1 MTTVINAVPSNVV
14 EVLGSNNSILAV
26 VVVAVILGLS
36 MNALGDKAATIKS
49 LLQNLNDIVQVY
61 MDFLI
66 NKVSPIAI
74 FCMLARTFA
83 TYGTEYIR
91 PTLTF
96 MIATIFI
103 SLALVVTIYPIG
115 IFLLTGL
122 NPFKFAKKIFKVGMF
137 AAATQSSAATLPLN
151 RKTCMEE
158 LGCSKEISSFVL
170 PMGMTINMNGTTAMH
185 MVAITF
191 IATAAGINITPT
203 QLITAAS
210 PTQKVGG
217 TASSKL
223 PKVTHAVKM
232 ESLLDAFSFDEL
244 RDFDRRVREAG
255 VEPEYVVEIKID
267 GLSCSLEYENGQ
279 LVRASTRGD
288 GVVGEDVTA
297 NVRAIRSIP
306 KTLKDAPEFLEVRGE
321 VYMPHEAFQHLCAEQ
336 ELQGAAPF
344 KNPRNAAAGSLR
356 QKDARITGS
365 RGLSIFVFNVQQIR
379 GKTLTKHSESL
390 DYLKSLGLPVSPR
403 YHVVH
408 DIEDA
413 IAEIEN
419 IGQNRS
425 KLDFDM
431 DGAVIKVNDFAQ
443 RELMGST
450 NKFPR
455 WAIAF
460 KYPPEVKE
468 TTLRSI
474 EVAVGRTGVLTP
486 TACFDPVFLAGTTV
500 ARATLHNEDFIRQFG
515 LCIGDTIQVRKAG
528 DIIPEVIGVTHHAEG
543 AEPYTMPTVCPSCG
557 APVVHLEDEAA
568 LRCVNPECPAQALRN
583 IIHFASRDAMDIEG
597 LGEAVATQLVEKEL
611 VHSAADI
618 YTLTREQLLELD
630 KFKEKSAD
638 NLLQA
643 ITASKQNNLDKLL
656 FGFGIRNIGDKA
668 AALLAEH
675 FGTLQAIREAT
686 AEQISQIDG
695 FGGVMAQSVV
705 EFFAKEGT
713 TDLVHRL
720 ADAGVNMQWKG
731 EPKGDKLAGKTLVVT
746 GTLETLSRNE
756 AEALIVKNG
765 GKASGSVSKKTAYVV
780 AGAAAGSKLTK
791 AQALG
796 VPVLTEQEFL
806 AMLQDAPAEQE
817 TT

>member
-1 MTTVINAVPSNVV
+1 MTSESAAPLFIFTQP
-14 EVLGSNNSILAV
+14 EVLWYTIAKESRRGALSRVRQESGTVELEQAKKRV
-26 VVVAVILGLS
+26 EELRAVIEKNNRLYYDQDAPELEDFEYD
-36 MNALGDKAATIKS
+36 ALMRE
-49 LLQNLNDIVQVY
+49 L
-61 MDFLI
+61 
-66 NKVSPIAI
+66 
-74 FCMLARTFA
+74 R
-83 TYGTEYIR
+83 
-91 PTLTF
+91 
-96 MIATIFI
+96 
-103 SLALVVTIYPIG
+103 ALENQFPQ
-115 IFLLTGL
+115 LLT
-122 NPFKFAKKIFKVGMF
+122 
-137 AAATQSSAATLPLN
+137 
-151 RKTCMEE
+151 ED
-158 LGCSKEISSFVL
+158 
-170 PMGMTINMNGTTAMH
+170 
-185 MVAITF
+185 
-191 IATAAGINITPT
+191 
-203 QLITAAS
+203 S

-223 PKVTHAVKM
+223 PKVTHSVKM
-232 ESLLDAFSFDEL
+232 ESLLDAFSYDEL
-244 RDFDRRVREAG
+244 RDFDRRVRDAG
-255 VEPEYVVEIKID
+255 IEPEYVVEIKID
-267 GLSCSLEYENGQ
+267 GLSCSLEYENGE

-297 NVRAIRSIP
+297 NVRAIKKIP
-306 KTLKDAPEFLEVRGE
+306 KKLKNAPEFLEVRGE

-356 QKDARITGS
+356 QKDAKITGS
-365 RGLSIFVFNVQQIR
+365 RGLSIFIFNVQQVR
-379 GKTLTKHSESL
+379 GKELPTHAESL

-403 YHVVH
+403 YHIVH

-413 IAEIEN
+413 IKEIEQ

-431 DGAVIKVNDFAQ
+431 DGAVIKVNHFAQ
-443 RELMGST
+443 RDLMGST

-528 DIIPEVIGVTHHAEG
+528 DIIPEVIGGVSHPEDAV
-543 AEPYTMPTVCPSCG
+543 PYQMPKVCPSCG

-568 LRCVNPECPAQALRN
+568 LRCVNPECPAQSLRN
-583 IIHFASRDAMDIEG
+583 IIHFASRDAMDIDG
-597 LGEAVATQLVEKEL
+597 LGTAVATQLVEKGL
-611 VHSAADI
+611 VHTVSDL
-618 YTLTREQLLELD
+618 YDLTLEQLLTLE
-630 KFKEKSAD
+630 KFKEKKAT
-638 NLLQA
+638 NLLHA
-643 ITASKQNNLDKLL
+643 IENSKQNNLDKLL

-675 FGTLQAIREAT
+675 FGTLEAIREADI
-686 AEQISQIDG
+686 EKISEIDG
-695 FGGVMAQSVV
+695 FGGVMGQSVV
-705 EFFAKEGT
+705 EFFAKDGT
-713 TDLVHRL
+713 TDLIRRL
-720 ADAGVNMQWKG
+720 ADAGVNMTWKG
-731 EPKGDKLAGKTLVVT
+731 EPKGDKLAGMTLVVT

-780 AGAAAGSKLTK
+780 AGTAAGSKLTK

-796 VPVLTEQEFL
+796 VPVLTEEEFL
-806 AMLQDAPAEQE
+806 AMLRDEPEA
-817 TT
+817 

>member
-1 MTTVINAVPSNVV
+1 MSEDIRRKMRELEKQV
-14 EVLGSNNSILAV
+14 EHHMHLYYDLDAPELEDYEYDRLIH
-26 VVVAVILGLS
+26 
-36 MNALGDKAATIKS
+36 S
-49 LLQNLNDIVQVY
+49 L
-61 MDFLI
+61 MDLEE
-66 NKVSPIAI
+66 K
-74 FCMLARTFA
+74 
-83 TYGTEYIR
+83 
-91 PTLTF
+91 
-96 MIATIFI
+96 
-103 SLALVVTIYPIG
+103 YP
-115 IFLLTGL
+115 
-122 NPFKFAKKIFKVGMF
+122 
-137 AAATQSSAATLPLN
+137 QY
-151 RKTCMEE
+151 
-158 LGCSKEISSFVL
+158 
-170 PMGMTINMNGTTAMH
+170 
-185 MVAITF
+185 
-191 IATAAGINITPT
+191 
-203 QLITAAS
+203 AS
-210 PTQKVGG
+210 PNSPTKRVGG
-217 TASSKL
+217 KAQNTFRE
-223 PKVTHAVKM
+223 VTHKVQM
-232 ESLLDAFSFDEL
+232 GSLQDVFSTDEL
-244 RDFDRRVREAG
+244 RAFDARVREE
-255 VEPEYVVEIKID
+255 VPNPTYVVEQKID
-267 GLSCSLEYENGQ
+267 GLSVSLEYHDGELAVG
-279 LVRASTRGD
+279 STRGD
-288 GVVGEDVTA
+288 GFTGEDVTE
-297 NVRAIRSIP
+297 NLRTIRSIP
-306 KTLKDAPEFLEVRGE
+306 LQLPEALPLLEVRGE

-356 QKDARITGS
+356 QKDSKITGS
-365 RGLSIFVFNVQQIR
+365 RGLSIFIFNVQQIR
-379 GKTLTKHSESL
+379 GKELTTHAESL

-408 DIEDA
+408 NIEDA
-413 IAEIEN
+413 IAEIEQ

-431 DGAVIKVNDFAQ
+431 DGAVIKVNAFAQ
-443 RELMGST
+443 RDLMGST

-528 DIIPEVIGVTHHAEG
+528 DIIPEVIGVTRHEEG
-543 AEPYTMPTVCPSCG
+543 AQPYEMPTVCPSCG

-583 IIHFASRDAMDIEG
+583 IIHFASRDAMNIDG
-597 LGEAVATQLVEKEL
+597 LGTAVATQLVDKGL
-611 VHSAADI
+611 VHSAADL
-618 YTLTREQLLELD
+618 YTLTLEQLLTLE
-630 KFKEKSAD
+630 KFKEKSAT

-643 ITASKQNNLDKLL
+643 IAHSRENNLDKLL

-675 FGTLQAIREAT
+675 FGSLEAIREAT
-686 AEQISQIDG
+686 EEQISEIDG
-695 FGGVMAQSVV
+695 FGGVMAQSVT
-705 EFFAKEGT
+705 EFFAKDGT

-720 ADAGVNMQWKG
+720 ADAGLNMQWKG

-780 AGAAAGSKLTK
+780 AGTAAGSKLTK

-796 VPVLTEQEFL
+796 VPVLTEAEFL
-806 AMLQDAPAEQE
+806 ALLNEEPKPEA
-817 TT
+817 

>member
-1 MTTVINAVPSNVV
+1 MELEQAQKRV
-14 EVLGSNNSILAV
+14 EELR
-26 VVVAVILGLS
+26 AVIEKNNRLYYDQDAPELEDYQYD
-36 MNALGDKAATIKS
+36 ALTRELRELEAAFPQ
-49 LLQNLNDIVQVY
+49 L
-61 MDFLI
+61 
-66 NKVSPIAI
+66 VSE
-74 FCMLARTFA
+74 T
-83 TYGTEYIR
+83 
-91 PTLTF
+91 
-96 MIATIFI
+96 
-103 SLALVVTIYPIG
+103 
-115 IFLLTGL
+115 
-122 NPFKFAKKIFKVGMF
+122 
-137 AAATQSSAATLPLN
+137 
-151 RKTCMEE
+151 
-158 LGCSKEISSFVL
+158 
-170 PMGMTINMNGTTAMH
+170 
-185 MVAITF
+185 
-191 IATAAGINITPT
+191 
-203 QLITAAS
+203 S
-210 PTQKVGG
+210 PTQHVGG
-217 TASSKL
+217 TASSRFA
-223 PKVTHAVKM
+223 KVTHAVKM
-232 ESLLDAFSFDEL
+232 ESLLDAFSYEEL
-244 RDFDRRVREAG
+244 RDFDRRVRDAG
-255 VEPEYVVEIKID
+255 IQPEYVVEIKID
-267 GLSCSLEYENGQ
+267 GLSCSLEYENGT

-288 GVVGEDVTA
+288 GLVGEDVTA
-297 NVRAIRSIP
+297 NVMAIRRVP
-306 KTLKDAPEFLEVRGE
+306 KQLKDAPEYLEVRGE
-321 VYMPHEAFQHLCAEQ
+321 VYMPHQAFQKLCAEQ

-356 QKDARITGS
+356 QKDAKVTAG

-379 GKTLTKHSESL
+379 GKTLSSHAESL

-403 YHVVH
+403 YHVVR

-413 IAEIEN
+413 IQEIEQ
-419 IGQNRS
+419 IGQNRA

-431 DGAVIKVNDFAQ
+431 DGAVIKINAFDQ
-443 RELMGST
+443 RGLLGST

-500 ARATLHNEDFIRQFG
+500 GRATLHNEDFIRQLG

-528 DIIPEVIGVTHHAEG
+528 DIIPEVIAVTAHAQD
-543 AEPYTMPTVCPSCG
+543 AQPYQMPAVCPSCG

-583 IIHFASRDAMDIEG
+583 IIHFASRDAMDIDG
-597 LGEAVATQLVEKEL
+597 LGTAVATQLVSKGM
-611 VHSAADI
+611 VHSAADL
-618 YTLTREQLLELD
+618 YTLKLEQLLTLD
-630 KFKEKSAD
+630 KFKEKSAT

-643 ITASKQNNLDKLL
+643 IQHSKQNNLDKLL

-675 FGTLQAIREAT
+675 FGSIQAIREAT
-686 AEQISQIDG
+686 AEQIGEIDG
-695 FGGVMAQSVV
+695 FGGVMAQSVL

-713 TDLVHRL
+713 ADLVHRL
-720 ADAGVNMQWKG
+720 ADCGVNMQWKG

-746 GTLETLSRNE
+746 GTLETLSRSE

-765 GKASGSVSKKTAYVV
+765 GKASGSVSKKTSYVV

-806 AMLQDAPAEQE
+806 AMLE
-817 TT
+817 

>member
-1 MTTVINAVPSNVV
+1 MELEQAQKRV
-14 EVLGSNNSILAV
+14 EELR
-26 VVVAVILGLS
+26 AVIEKNNRLYYDQDAPELEDYQYD
-36 MNALGDKAATIKS
+36 ALTRELRELEAAFPQ
-49 LLQNLNDIVQVY
+49 L
-61 MDFLI
+61 
-66 NKVSPIAI
+66 VSE
-74 FCMLARTFA
+74 T
-83 TYGTEYIR
+83 
-91 PTLTF
+91 
-96 MIATIFI
+96 
-103 SLALVVTIYPIG
+103 
-115 IFLLTGL
+115 
-122 NPFKFAKKIFKVGMF
+122 
-137 AAATQSSAATLPLN
+137 
-151 RKTCMEE
+151 
-158 LGCSKEISSFVL
+158 
-170 PMGMTINMNGTTAMH
+170 
-185 MVAITF
+185 
-191 IATAAGINITPT
+191 
-203 QLITAAS
+203 S
-210 PTQKVGG
+210 PTQHVGG
-217 TASSKL
+217 TASSRFA
-223 PKVTHAVKM
+223 KVTHAVKM
-232 ESLLDAFSFDEL
+232 ESLLDAFSYEEL
-244 RDFDRRVREAG
+244 RDFDRRVRDAG
-255 VEPEYVVEIKID
+255 IQPEYVVEIKID
-267 GLSCSLEYENGQ
+267 GLSCSLEYENGT

-288 GVVGEDVTA
+288 GLVGEDVTA
-297 NVRAIRSIP
+297 NVMAIRRVP
-306 KTLKDAPEFLEVRGE
+306 KQLKDAPEYLEVRGE
-321 VYMPHEAFQHLCAEQ
+321 VYMPHQAFQKLCAEQ

-356 QKDARITGS
+356 QKDAKVTAG

-379 GKTLTKHSESL
+379 GKTLSSHAESL

-403 YHVVH
+403 YHVVR

-413 IAEIEN
+413 IQEIEQ
-419 IGQNRS
+419 IGQNRA

-431 DGAVIKVNDFAQ
+431 DGAVIKVNAFDQ
-443 RELMGST
+443 RGLLGST

-500 ARATLHNEDFIRQFG
+500 GRATLHNEDFIRQLG

-528 DIIPEVIGVTHHAEG
+528 DIIPEVIAVTAHAQD
-543 AEPYTMPTVCPSCG
+543 AQPYQMPAVCPSCG

-583 IIHFASRDAMDIEG
+583 IIHFASRDAMDIDG
-597 LGEAVATQLVEKEL
+597 LGTAVATQLVSKGM
-611 VHSAADI
+611 VHSAADL
-618 YTLTREQLLELD
+618 YTLKLEQLLTLD
-630 KFKEKSAD
+630 KFKEKSAT

-643 ITASKQNNLDKLL
+643 IQHSKQNNLDKLL

-675 FGTLQAIREAT
+675 FGSMQAIREST
-686 AEQISQIDG
+686 AEQIGEIDG
-695 FGGVMAQSVV
+695 FGGVMAQSVL

-713 TDLVHRL
+713 ADLVHRL
-720 ADAGVNMQWKG
+720 ADCGVNMQWKG

-746 GTLETLSRNE
+746 GTLETLSRSE

-765 GKASGSVSKKTAYVV
+765 GKASGSVSKKTSYVV

-806 AMLQDAPAEQE
+806 AMLE
-817 TT
+817 